1 MIILMRK
8 RKSNRPIQVFIPAY
22 NEEGNIEEVIK
33 GLKQLE
39 LDLELYVIDD
49 GSTDRTAEKASKAGA
64 TVIRH
69 LVNLGGGAAV
79 RTAFA
84 LALLNGADYVV
95 TVDGD
100 GQHDPKE
107 LQNIVEAVEDGCD
120 VVIGSRFL
128 RGQELKMP
136 FYRHVG
142 IRFFSWLMS
151 KLVATRITDATSC
164 YRAYKTAVIRGVLP
178 KLRENQY
185 YGLEVLMR
193 MGENKAKIVEV
204 PIKSKPRKKGKS
216 KKGII
221 KYAYNLLRTLV
232 KNRS

>member
-1 MIILMRK
+1 MKKMKID
-8 RKSNRPIQVFIPAY
+8 RPIHVFIPAY
-22 NEEGNIEEVIK
+22 NEEENIEEVIR
-33 GLKQLE
+33 GLKHSE
-39 LDLELYVIDD
+39 LDLKLYVIDD
-49 GSTDRTAEKASKAGA
+49 GSTDKTAEKASKVGA

-69 LVNLGGGAAV
+69 FVNLGGGAAV

-84 LALLNGADYVV
+84 LALLNGMDYVV

-107 LQNIVEAVEDGCD
+107 LQSIVEAVENGYDL
-120 VVIGSRFL
+120 VIGSRFL
-128 RGQELKMP
+128 REQELEMP
-136 FYRHVG
+136 FYRRMG

-151 KLVATRITDATSC
+151 RSVATRITDATSC
-164 YRAYKTAVIRGVLP
+164 YRAYKMAVIREVLP

-193 MGENKAKIVEV
+193 MKQNKAEIAEV
-204 PIKSKPRKKGKS
+204 PISSMSRRTGKS

-232 KNRS
+232 ENGR

>member
-1 MIILMRK
+1 MTK
-8 RKSNRPIQVFIPAY
+8 TKSDRPIHVFIPAY
-22 NEEGNIEEVIK
+22 NEEENIGEVIK
-33 GLKQLE
+33 GLQQLQ
-39 LDLELYVIDD
+39 LSLKLYVIDD
-49 GSTDRTAEKASKAGA
+49 GSTDKTAEEASKAGA

-69 LVNLGGGAAV
+69 LVNLGGGAAI

-84 LALLNGADYVV
+84 LALLNGADNVV
-95 TVDGD
+95 TLDGD

-107 LQNIVEAVEDGCD
+107 LQCIVEAAKNGGDL
-120 VVIGSRFL
+120 VVGSRFL
-128 RGQELKMP
+128 REQELEMP
-136 FYRHVG
+136 FYRHIG

-151 KLVATRITDATSC
+151 RLVAMRITDATSC
-164 YRAYKTAVIRGVLP
+164 YRAYKTAAIKRVFP

-193 MGENKAKIVEV
+193 MGESKAKIVEV
-204 PIKSKPRKKGKS
+204 PITSKSRNKGKS

-232 KNRS
+232 ENGFHQS